1 MKHRNLKNIF
11 CYNSSFSSLVSSFGL
26 GGGGGYF
33 FVFPTKTKRG
43 ALRKNGIKLLRN
55 VWSDSEDLTKRW
67 RQENEPKTN
76 TDIYPFHGSTTHI
89 NLFMD
94 NVPI

>member
-33 FVFPTKTKRG
+33 FVFPTKTKSR

-55 VWSDSEDLTKRW
+55 VWSDSEDLTKKVAARKW
-67 RQENEPKTN
+67 AKNKYRYLPVSR
-76 TDIYPFHGSTTHI
+76 IYHSY
-89 NLFMD
+89 
-94 NVPI
+94 